1 MFQSLPYRL
10 NGSFYREEWFV
21 VCADRESN
29 GLKTYAHVVA
39 FLLLAGLNAAHTV
52 NDWLF
57 YTDIKEM
64 GKGIVYGEPDQDA
77 ARALLAFS
85 IIGTLAFIF
94 ELTNL
99 WRESF
104 LEDGETSWLD
114 SDLLS
119 ALVIWAVDI
128 PQMIISFSLCRE
140 EPISVFQLGK
150 ACVIIIGIFVRILV
164 SLVKYC
170 NKNPSPHHVSYKVCI
185 ILGTIIEFVF
195 ALGIIVLT
203 KTRLDDSSTTTT
215 TILDDQRY
223 FANVSIFGSAFT
235 SARQI

>member
-1 MFQSLPYRL
+1 M
-10 NGSFYREEWFV
+10 
-21 VCADRESN
+21 
-29 GLKTYAHVVA
+29 KTYAKVVA

-57 YTDIKEM
+57 YTDVKDM

-77 ARALLAFS
+77 VKALLAFS

-104 LEDGETSWLD
+104 LKDGETSWLD

-119 ALVIWAVDI
+119 ALVIWTVDI
-128 PQMIISFSLCRE
+128 PQMLISFSLCRE

-150 ACVIIIGIFVRILV
+150 ACVILTGISVRILV

-170 NKNPSPHHVSYKVCI
+170 NKNHSPHHVSYKVCI
-185 ILGTIIEFVF
+185 MLGMVIEFAF

-203 KTRLDDSSTTTT
+203 KTRHDDSGTTSVRVPT
-215 TILDDQRY
+215 TILDDQFSDQRY
-223 FANVSIFGSAFT
+223 FANVSIFGSSVT
-235 SARQI
+235 SPRQL